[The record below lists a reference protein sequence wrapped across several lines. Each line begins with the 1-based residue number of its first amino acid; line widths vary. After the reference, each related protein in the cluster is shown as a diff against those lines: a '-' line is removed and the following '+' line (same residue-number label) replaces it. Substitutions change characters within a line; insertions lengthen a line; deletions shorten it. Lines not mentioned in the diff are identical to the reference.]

1 MSLKVILMFKGAHT
15 AIVTPFNNNNV
26 DEKSLR
32 ELIDFQFNNGISGI
46 VPCGTTG
53 ESPTLTA
60 SEHKRI
66 IEISVEAA
74 NDRGLVIAGT
84 GSNCTHE
91 AIEMTQFAEAVGAS
105 AVLLVCPYYN
115 KPSQEGLFQ
124 HYRAIANETT
134 LPIMLYSI
142 PGRSVIEISVETQA
156 RLHQEC
162 PNICAMKE
170 AGGDVNR
177 VVEILEALPSSYEVL
192 SGDDALTLPFMN
204 SGAVGV
210 VSVASNIIPSQ
221 LASLVS
227 AVLNGKT
234 DEAEN
239 INAECKTLFEGLL
252 GLDTNPIPIKEAMAL
267 TGKISNELRLPLVG
281 LSDSTKTDLVN
292 LLSNLGLIQI

>member
-1 MSLKVILMFKGAHT
+1 MFEGAHT
-15 AIVTPFNNNNV
+15 ALVTPFNNNRV
-26 DEKSLR
+26 DEDSLR
-32 ELIDFQFNNGISGI
+32 ELIDFQFNSGISGI

-53 ESPTLTA
+53 ESPTLRD

-66 IEISVEAA
+66 IEISVDTT
-74 NDRGLVIAGT
+74 NGRGLVIAGT
-84 GSNCTHE
+84 GSNCTRE
-91 AIEMTQFAEAVGAS
+91 AIEMTQFAEKSGAS
-105 AVLLVCPYYN
+105 AALLVCPYYN

-124 HYRAIANETT
+124 HYKSIAKESS

-156 RLHQEC
+156 RLHEEC

-170 AGGDVNR
+170 AGGDVTR
-177 VVEILEALPSSYEVL
+177 VEEIRNALPSSYEVL

-204 SGAVGV
+204 KGAVGV

-221 LASLVS
+221 LASLVR
-227 AVLNGKT
+227 AILDGKF

-239 INAECKTLFEGLL
+239 INTECKTLFESLL

-267 TGKISNELRLPLVG
+267 TGKITNEFRLPLVG
-281 LSDSTKTDLVN
+281 LNKTAKADLIS
-292 LLSNLGLIQI
+292 LLKNLGLI

>member
-1 MSLKVILMFKGAHT
+1 MFEGAHT

-66 IEISVEAA
+66 IEISVEAS

-91 AIEMTQFAEAVGAS
+91 AIEMTQFAEAVGAN
-105 AVLLVCPYYN
+105 AALLVCPYYN

-177 VVEILEALPSSYEVL
+177 VVEILEVLPSSYEVL
-192 SGDDALTLPFMN
+192 SGDDALTLSFMN

-234 DEAEN
+234 DEAEK

-267 TGKISNELRLPLVG
+267 TGKINNELRLPLVG
-281 LSDSTKTDLVN
+281 LSDNTKTNLVN
-292 LLSNLGLIQI
+292 LLSDLGLIQI

>member
-1 MSLKVILMFKGAHT
+1 MFKGAHT
-15 AIVTPFNNNNV
+15 ALVTPFINSNV
-26 DEKSLR
+26 DENSLR
-32 ELIDFQFNNGISGI
+32 NLIDFQFDNGISGV

-53 ESPTLTA
+53 ESPTLTNA
-60 SEHKRI
+60 EHKRI
-66 IEISVEAA
+66 IEISVNAT
-74 NDRGLVIAGT
+74 NNRGLVIAGT
-84 GSNCTHE
+84 GSNCTRE
-91 AIEMTQFAEAVGAS
+91 AIEMTQFAEKSGAS
-105 AVLLVCPYYN
+105 AALLVCPYYN

-124 HYRAIANETT
+124 HYKSIAKETS

-156 RLHQEC
+156 RLHDEC

-170 AGGDVNR
+170 AGGNVTR
-177 VVEILEALPSSYEVL
+177 VEEIKNTLPSSYEVL

-204 SGAVGV
+204 MGAVGV

-221 LASLVS
+221 LSSLVQ
-227 AVLNGKT
+227 AALNGKSN
-234 DEAEN
+234 EAEN

-281 LSDSTKTDLVN
+281 LNERAKTDLISLLKN
-292 LLSNLGLIQI
+292 LSLI

>member
-1 MSLKVILMFKGAHT
+1 MFEGAHT
-15 AIVTPFNNNNV
+15 AIVTPFTNNNV
-26 DEKSLR
+26 DEESLR

-66 IEISVEAA
+66 IEISVEAS

-91 AIEMTQFAEAVGAS
+91 AIEMTQFAEAVGAN
-105 AVLLVCPYYN
+105 AALLVCPYYN

-177 VVEILEALPSSYEVL
+177 VVEILEVLPSSYEVL

-234 DEAEN
+234 DEAEK

-267 TGKISNELRLPLVG
+267 TGKINNELRLPLVG
-281 LSDSTKTDLVN
+281 LSDNTKTNLVN
-292 LLSNLGLIQI
+292 LLSDLGLIQI

>member
-1 MSLKVILMFKGAHT
+1 MSLKVRLMFEGAHT
-15 AIVTPFNNNNV
+15 AIVTPFTNNNV
-26 DEKSLR
+26 DEESLR

-66 IEISVEAA
+66 IEISVEAS

-91 AIEMTQFAEAVGAS
+91 AIEMTQFAETVGAS

-177 VVEILEALPSSYEVL
+177 VVEILEVLPSSYEVL

-234 DEAEN
+234 DEAEK

-267 TGKISNELRLPLVG
+267 TGKINNELRLPLVG
-281 LSDSTKTDLVN
+281 LSDNTKTNLVN
-292 LLSNLGLIQI
+292 LLSDLGLIQI

>member
-1 MSLKVILMFKGAHT
+1 MSLKVRLMFKGAHT

-26 DEKSLR
+26 DEESLR

-66 IEISVEAA
+66 IEISVEAS

-91 AIEMTQFAEAVGAS
+91 AIEMTQFAEAVGAN
-105 AVLLVCPYYN
+105 AALLVCPYYN

-177 VVEILEALPSSYEVL
+177 VVEILEVLPSSYEVL

-234 DEAEN
+234 DEAEK

-267 TGKISNELRLPLVG
+267 TGKINNELRLPLVG
-281 LSDSTKTDLVN
+281 LSDNTKTNLVN
-292 LLSNLGLIQI
+292 LLSDLGLIQI

>member
-1 MSLKVILMFKGAHT
+1 MFKGAHT

-26 DEKSLR
+26 DEESLR

-66 IEISVEAA
+66 IEISVEAS

-91 AIEMTQFAEAVGAS
+91 AIEMTQFAEAVGAN
-105 AVLLVCPYYN
+105 AALLVCPYYN

-177 VVEILEALPSSYEVL
+177 VVEILEVLPSSYEVL

-234 DEAEN
+234 DEAEK

-267 TGKISNELRLPLVG
+267 TGKINNELRLPLVG
-281 LSDSTKTDLVN
+281 LSDNTKTNLVN
-292 LLSNLGLIQI
+292 LLSDLGLIQI

>member
-1 MSLKVILMFKGAHT
+1 MFEGAHT
-15 AIVTPFNNNNV
+15 ALVTPFNNNRV
-26 DEKSLR
+26 DENSLR
-32 ELIDFQFNNGISGI
+32 ELIDFQFNSGISGI

-53 ESPTLTA
+53 ESPTLRD

-66 IEISVEAA
+66 IEISVDTT
-74 NDRGLVIAGT
+74 NGRGLVIAGT
-84 GSNCTHE
+84 GSNCTRE
-91 AIEMTQFAEAVGAS
+91 AIEMTQFAEKSGAS
-105 AVLLVCPYYN
+105 AALLVCPYYN

-124 HYRAIANETT
+124 HYKSIAKESS

-156 RLHQEC
+156 RLHEEC

-170 AGGDVNR
+170 AGGDVTR
-177 VVEILEALPSSYEVL
+177 VEEIRNALPSSYEVL

-204 SGAVGV
+204 KGAVGV

-221 LASLVS
+221 LASLVR
-227 AVLNGKT
+227 AILDGKS

-239 INAECKTLFEGLL
+239 INTECKTLFESLL

-267 TGKISNELRLPLVG
+267 TGKITNEFRLPLVG
-281 LSDSTKTDLVN
+281 LNKTAKADLIS
-292 LLSNLGLIQI
+292 LLKNLGLI